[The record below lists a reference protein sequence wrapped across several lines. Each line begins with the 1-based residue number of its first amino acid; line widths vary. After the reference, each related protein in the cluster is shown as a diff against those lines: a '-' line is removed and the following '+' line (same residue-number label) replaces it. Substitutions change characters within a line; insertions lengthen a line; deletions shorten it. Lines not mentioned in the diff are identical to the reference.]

1 MNQRT
6 EKPTEIQ
13 TLIKLGLFT
22 KKTLKTP
29 KQKETKPK
37 KSLGWAFEK
46 QFFCNPGGWGKREGE
61 DAKRNRKRGG
71 GGERKAGFCTAK

>member
-22 KKTLKTP
+22 KKNLKN
-29 KQKETKPK
+29 TKT
-37 KSLGWAFEK
+37 
-46 QFFCNPGGWGKREGE
+46 
-61 DAKRNRKRGG
+61 KRNETQKITGL
-71 GGERKAGFCTAK
+71 GF